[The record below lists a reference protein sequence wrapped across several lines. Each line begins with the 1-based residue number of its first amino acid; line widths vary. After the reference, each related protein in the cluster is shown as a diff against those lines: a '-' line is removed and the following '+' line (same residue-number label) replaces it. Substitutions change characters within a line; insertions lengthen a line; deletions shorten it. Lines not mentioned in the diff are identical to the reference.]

1 MMVHALNPST
11 GEAKCRWNSVSPR
24 QPGLQSFRTARLHKE
39 ILSLK
44 KKKKKKK
51 KEGKENCTLNFERH
65 EDSSASISLL
75 GWKERRIFW
84 DRCHNLELS
93 ILQSKNSKVPF
104 RQSLSTQPSSTI
116 TAAY

>member
-24 QPGLQSFRTARLHKE
+24 QPGLEFQDSQTTQRDLVF
-39 ILSLK
+39 
-44 KKKKKKK
+44 KKKKKK

>member
-11 GEAKCRWNSVSPR
+11 REAKCRWNSVSPR

-39 ILSLK
+39 ILSFK

-65 EDSSASISLL
+65 EDSASRSLL

-104 RQSLSTQPSSTI
+104 RQSLSTQSSSTI